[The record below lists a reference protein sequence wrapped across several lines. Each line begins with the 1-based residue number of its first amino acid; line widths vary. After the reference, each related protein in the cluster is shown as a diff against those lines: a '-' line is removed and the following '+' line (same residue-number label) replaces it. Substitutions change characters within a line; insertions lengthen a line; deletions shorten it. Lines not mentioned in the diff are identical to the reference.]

1 MTEESDIPVVEV
13 RGGLLGFPEL
23 TRFALVKMN
32 NEGLVYRLQSLESEA
47 VNFVVVPAVSFFPT
61 YAPIVDDEV
70 AERFNLAAG
79 ADVLVLLIVTLG
91 ETFKQSTVN
100 LMAPLLLDRR
110 CTHRRQLMLHR
121 GHQLLAL
128 DELLLSLCSLA
139 LLGDELLLVL
149 LTPRRRCGVRRGV
162 CGA

>member
-1 MTEESDIPVVEV
+1 MNDTPEIPVIEV

-32 NEGLVYRLQSLESEA
+32 DEGLVYRLQSLDSEE
-47 VNFVVVPAVSFFPT
+47 VNFVVVPAMSFFPT

-70 AERFNLAAG
+70 ADRFNLAAG

-100 LMAPLLLDRR
+100 LMAPLLLDPVEQIAEQVIIENEDLSIRAP
-110 CTHRRQLMLHR
+110 
-121 GHQLLAL
+121 LLA
-128 DELLLSLCSLA
+128 A
-139 LLGDELLLVL
+139 
-149 LTPRRRCGVRRGV
+149 
-162 CGA
+162 